1 MIVPI
6 VVDIV
11 ACVFIADFLSGFFH
25 WLEDAY
31 GQEHWKVTGRHITL
45 PNIRHHRD
53 PGYFTRHNWFET
65 ARVLLVMGT
74 AILIGAWMLDR
85 LSWQVVLVLAIGV
98 NANEIH
104 KWAHRSRRQNG
115 RVISWLQSVGVLQ
128 SAAHHARHHRGTK
141 ATHYCV
147 VTNYLNAILDRVRF
161 WSALERVVFAV
172 LGVRRRPDHTVPQN
186 GLGTQDGPVMATVA
200 LDVPGPRGE

>member
-74 AILIGAWMLDR
+74 AILIGAWMLMR
-85 LSWQVVLVLAIGV
+85 TLGACPR
-98 NANEIH
+98 
-104 KWAHRSRRQNG
+104 RSRRG
-115 RVISWLQSVGVLQ
+115 SGCSRTCW
-128 SAAHHARHHRGTK
+128 R
-141 ATHYCV
+141 
-147 VTNYLNAILDRVRF
+147 
-161 WSALERVVFAV
+161 
-172 LGVRRRPDHTVPQN
+172 
-186 GLGTQDGPVMATVA
+186 QDQITPPA
-200 LDVPGPRGE
+200 